1 MKFVLAFSFLIA
13 TLLGAS
19 SQDIQ
24 KSKYLLKIGKTGEAR
39 NILKQIQA
47 NDPENEQ
54 AYYYLGQSYLDKENP
69 DSARIYYKM
78 GTEEAP
84 KSGLNY
90 VGLAKLEQASNS
102 GKSQEYISKALDL
115 GKKDPE
121 TVLEIADFYTLN
133 KKSDKA
139 LEVLE
144 VIKKKESKNPYLFL
158 ALGDAYLQ
166 KNDGNNALQ
175 NYERNAL
182 PLNPGLPDTYVK
194 IGRLYSRTRNY
205 DMAMEFYT
213 KAIQKDNQFSPA
225 YQEVAE
231 VYFKAGLYK
240 KAIEAYDK
248 YLAIADK
255 DADSDFRYASF
266 IFLNKDYEKALSILE
281 PLVNKQK
288 DNAVLYRLIG
298 YSHYELGNY
307 DEGLANMEKFFSKA
321 KEAKILSTDY
331 EYLGKIYG
339 KKEKKDE
346 AIKNYEKALEMD
358 PDNYDLYIEIGNIY
372 FLEKNFSEAE
382 KAYEGKLSRTK
393 GSPNDYL
400 NFGKMIYYQEKF
412 EKADSV
418 FEILATQI
426 PKLPHGYLWQAKAL
440 EQLDSDEENGKAT
453 AAYEKFIETTTGK
466 EDKYKADLVRAYSYL
481 GSYYSLTNNIDKAA
495 VAWKKVQ
502 EFDPDNTSAK
512 EALKN
517 Y

>member
-1 MKFVLAFSFLIA
+1 MKFVLVFSCFI
-13 TLLGAS
+13 TTIFGANA
-19 SQDIQ
+19 QDIQ
-24 KSKYLLKIGKTGEAR
+24 KSKYLLKIGKTSEAR
-39 NILKQIQA
+39 KSLNQILLS
-47 NDPENEQ
+47 DPENDQ
-54 AYYYLGQSYLDKENP
+54 AYFYMGESYLEKENP
-69 DSARIYYKM
+69 DSAKIYYKM
-78 GTEEAP
+78 GTEKAP

-115 GKKDPE
+115 GKKDPA
-121 TVLEIADFYTLN
+121 TVLEVADFYTLN

-144 VIKKKESKNPYLFL
+144 VIKKKESKNPFFFI

-182 PLNPGLPDTYVK
+182 PLNTNLPDTYVK

-205 DMAMEFYT
+205 DMAMEFYN

-266 IFLNKDYEKALSILE
+266 IFLNKDYEKALAILK
-281 PLVNKQK
+281 PLVSKQEN
-288 DNAVLYRLIG
+288 NAVLYRLIG
-298 YSHYELGNY
+298 YSQYELGNY
-307 DEGLANMEKFFSKA
+307 DEGLANMDKFFSKA
-321 KEAKILSTDY
+321 KETKILPTDY
-331 EYLGKIYG
+331 EYLGKIYS
-339 KKEKKDE
+339 KKENKEE
-346 AIKNYEKALEMD
+346 AIKNYEKALELD
-358 PDNYDLYIEIGNIY
+358 PEKYDLYIEIGNIY
-372 FLEKNFSEAE
+372 FLEKDFAEAE

-400 NFGKMIYYQEKF
+400 NFGKMVYYQEKF

-440 EQLDSDEENGKAT
+440 EQLDTEEENGKAT
-453 AAYEKFIETTTGK
+453 EVYEKFIETTAGK
-466 EDKYKADLVRAYSYL
+466 EDKYKADLIRAYSYL
-481 GSYYSLTNNIDKAA
+481 GSYYSQADNIDKAA
-495 VAWKKVQ
+495 TAWKKVQ
-502 EFDPDNTSAK
+502 EYDPDNESAR
-512 EALKN
+512 EALGN
-517 Y
+517 